1 MSTQLQSM
9 AGALDEWTGGRFGA
23 AEVSD
28 ILTKAMLGENEQL
41 KTLGIAIR
49 KDSEEFTSLVKIKM
63 QDATVTKAQAE
74 AMATLELIQ
83 KKSADAQTAY
93 TQEGNK
99 LLRLQ
104 KGLSRGWRQM
114 MENMVTYFDESA
126 SEKLI
131 KEQKSVNS
139 LAVEMTSANTT
150 AERRNS
156 IYEQLKTLNPK
167 IVEGFTAENIEVSK
181 LKDNMKAYNDEMVTR
196 IVMARLSAEEEEA
209 ISKAATKG
217 ADARMRELSISEKM
231 ANINKDIAFSGDDF
245 NTKLEKTI
253 AYLIEQGA
261 QMDEVSRKS
270 NIQVDRQGVI
280 NDSRSKEQKQL
291 DEIMVLTSSRNIM
304 LEQQKELEGDVS
316 GIQERLKIAKELLGV
331 TKNENIN
338 GNEPVKDQIKT
349 IPILKKELE
358 ALKTARDKINITN
371 EAALLQNQKEIE
383 AKEALIKKYEDFGK
397 TITKSLKD
405 KKKAETV
412 AFASSLY
419 FANEEAKLREN
430 MATEQQTAREEDLKA
445 IEDKYKREKVLAET
459 KYNEELLALGTDE
472 EAKKALKTQ
481 FEADELQRNLDH
493 LNALKT
499 QMEQTVAD
507 VNLED
512 SMLTD
517 EERDALLL
525 KIEDLKL
532 AISEL
537 NLAANQTEDT
547 EGPGVI
553 AKMLFGINDEDSL
566 AQKIQKIGDFAVKT
580 FSSINQIISNGEQRQ
595 LQEFEAANNK
605 KKAALETRL
614 NSGSLSQEKYA
625 EQVAALDEEL
635 DKKKRKIAH
644 DEAVR
649 AKAIAIMQTIINTA
663 ASIVEASP
671 VIPMRAMA
679 AVVGAIQLGVVAS
692 TPVPAL
698 ASGNRQKILADDG
711 KTYNARIAPSNRTS
725 GMVGEPTFIPGLGLV
740 GETPTPEL
748 VFNPSDTQKI
758 IDSPALI
765 DAINMTLGSTPQYA
779 QGNSTEIIKETNT
792 VTNSLPES
800 QVSAMNRFSDIMERM
815 VNEGIEAN
823 LMTNEDY
830 IRKHKK
836 VINEYDTFKSK
847 VSG

>member
-1 MSTQLQSM
+1 
-9 AGALDEWTGGRFGA
+9 
-23 AEVSD
+23 
-28 ILTKAMLGENEQL
+28 
-41 KTLGIAIR
+41 
-49 KDSEEFTSLVKIKM
+49 
-63 QDATVTKAQAE
+63 
-74 AMATLELIQ
+74 
-83 KKSADAQTAY
+83 
-93 TQEGNK
+93 
-99 LLRLQ
+99 
-104 KGLSRGWRQM
+104 
-114 MENMVTYFDESA
+114 
-126 SEKLI
+126 
-131 KEQKSVNS
+131 
-139 LAVEMTSANTT
+139 
-150 AERRNS
+150 
-156 IYEQLKTLNPK
+156 
-167 IVEGFTAENIEVSK
+167 
-181 LKDNMKAYNDEMVTR
+181 
-196 IVMARLSAEEEEA
+196 
-209 ISKAATKG
+209 
-217 ADARMRELSISEKM
+217 
-231 ANINKDIAFSGDDF
+231 
-245 NTKLEKTI
+245 
-253 AYLIEQGA
+253 
-261 QMDEVSRKS
+261 
-270 NIQVDRQGVI
+270 
-280 NDSRSKEQKQL
+280 
-291 DEIMVLTSSRNIM
+291 
-304 LEQQKELEGDVS
+304 
-316 GIQERLKIAKELLGV
+316 
-331 TKNENIN
+331 
-338 GNEPVKDQIKT
+338 
-349 IPILKKELE
+349 
-358 ALKTARDKINITN
+358 
-371 EAALLQNQKEIE
+371 
-383 AKEALIKKYEDFGK
+383 
-397 TITKSLKD
+397 
-405 KKKAETV
+405 
-412 AFASSLY
+412 
-419 FANEEAKLREN
+419 
-430 MATEQQTAREEDLKA
+430 
-445 IEDKYKREKVLAET
+445 
-459 KYNEELLALGTDE
+459 
-472 EAKKALKTQ
+472 
-481 FEADELQRNLDH
+481 
-493 LNALKT
+493 
-499 QMEQTVAD
+499 MEQTVAD

-671 VIPMRAMA
+671 VIPMMAMA